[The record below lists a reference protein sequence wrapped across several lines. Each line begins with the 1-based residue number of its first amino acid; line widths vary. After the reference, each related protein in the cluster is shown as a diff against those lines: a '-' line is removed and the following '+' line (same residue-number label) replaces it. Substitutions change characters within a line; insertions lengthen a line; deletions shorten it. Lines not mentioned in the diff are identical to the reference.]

1 MKKFLKKYKI
11 QLRLLLA
18 LTIGLVV
25 LATIYY
31 FLIPMV
37 LNYPKDTYA
46 TDFQTEVENTNYF
59 LQVVS
64 ISAAIFAIFAISTF
78 YKTHFLV
85 KYSDL
90 IENPKKYKMSEINYV
105 KNKLFTVPYSL
116 SVVLL
121 TLTAQ
126 FTASLISSA

>member
-1 MKKFLKKYKI
+1 MKKFLKKYNI

-85 KYSDL
+85 KRH
-90 IENPKKYKMSEINYV
+90 
-105 KNKLFTVPYSL
+105 F
-116 SVVLL
+116 
-121 TLTAQ
+121 
-126 FTASLISSA
+126 